1 MKGRRKIDKT
11 DRGILPRCVLFFNY
25 LRYCGKVFA
34 FALPKVYNRHTS
46 FPFLFKEVLSMKK
59 LLQLLEDDC
68 TLNQAQLASLAGMS
82 EAEVA
87 AAIAEYEKEKIILG
101 YKAIVD
107 WDRTHRESVTA
118 LIEVSVTP
126 QRGEGFDRIAERI
139 YQYDEVESVYLMSGS
154 FDLTVIISG
163 RTLKELAMFVGQKL
177 APLEGVTGTA
187 THFILKKY
195 KEKHL
200 IFQKQ
205 ETQEERFVFE

>member
-1 MKGRRKIDKT
+1 
-11 DRGILPRCVLFFNY
+11 
-25 LRYCGKVFA
+25 
-34 FALPKVYNRHTS
+34 
-46 FPFLFKEVLSMKK
+46 MKK

-68 TLNQAQLASLAGMS
+68 TLTHAQLASLAGMT

-87 AAIAEYEKEKIILG
+87 AAIAQYEKDHVILG
-101 YKAIVD
+101 YKGIVD

-163 RTLKELAMFVGQKL
+163 RTLKEVAMFVGQKL

-205 ETQEERFVFE
+205 ESQEERFVFE